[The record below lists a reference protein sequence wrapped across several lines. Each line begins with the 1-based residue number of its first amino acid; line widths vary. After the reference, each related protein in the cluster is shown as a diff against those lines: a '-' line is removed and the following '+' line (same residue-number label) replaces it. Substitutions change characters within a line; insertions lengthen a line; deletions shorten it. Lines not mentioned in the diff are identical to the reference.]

1 MCDCICNEGRNYK
14 CIHVTFQIWRCV
26 TQLLV
31 YLRITL
37 KLIIRLC
44 IDTTELCTCTYL
56 QVYKPGHLLLIN
68 GLTQHLNQLGIYWGP
83 HIYFQLVL
91 TCEIKPGVEWQV
103 PLPILKSLIVW
114 REAITFLK
122 LCGFHSWNISR
133 AMDNSEQNECTI
145 LITKALLSTCNYMPR
160 EISGI
165 CS

>member
-1 MCDCICNEGRNYK
+1 MCDCICNEGHNYT
-14 CIHVTFQIWRCV
+14 CIHVTFQIWGYV

-37 KLIIRLC
+37 KLIVRLC
-44 IDTTELCTCTYL
+44 IGTTELCNCTYL
-56 QVYKPGHLLLIN
+56 QVYKPGHLFLTN
-68 GLTQHLNQLGIYWGP
+68 GLTQHLNQLGIYSGP
-83 HIYFQLVL
+83 GIYFQVL
-91 TCEIKPGVEWQV
+91 MCEIKPGVELQV
-103 PLPILKSLIVW
+103 PLPILKNLVW

-145 LITKALLSTCNYMPR
+145 LITKALLGTCNYMPM
-160 EISGI
+160 EITGI